1 MSLRKSHIATIV
13 VGGAI
18 ALSAGAL
25 MFNQASQNS
34 ISADIAVGNA
44 RLAIADQTVA
54 VGQTVELPVVLSTG
68 PDATSG
74 VDLVM
79 TYDPSVLELVD
90 ADPAVG
96 GLQVKPGTLF
106 DLIQMNAVDAKR
118 GVIRFSAGQQPVG
131 QPVVASNQPVATVIV
146 KGLKVG
152 QSAVKLHHTAGAL
165 NDTNVIKPNDGR
177 DLLTGIQS
185 ASVRVTQ

>member
-1 MSLRKSHIATIV
+1 MQLRKTHIATIV

-18 ALSAGAL
+18 ALSAAFAMIG
-25 MFNQASQNS
+25 SQPRQQV
-34 ISADIAVGNA
+34 SADIAVGNA
-44 RLAIADQTVA
+44 RLVIADQTVA

-74 VDLVM
+74 VDLVV
-79 TYDPSVLELVD
+79 TYDPSVLEVVD
-90 ADPAVG
+90 VDSAAAGP
-96 GLQVKPGTLF
+96 QVKPGTLF
-106 DLIQMNAVDAKR
+106 ELIQMNAVDVKR

-131 QPVVASNQPVATVIV
+131 QPVVAANQTVATITV
-146 KGLKVG
+146 KGLKAG

-177 DLLTGIQS
+177 DLLTAVQS
-185 ASVRVTQ
+185 ASVTVTQ